1 MAVPKPCI
9 PTGSAPSAIAMYF
22 DLQKKYDLLNKS
34 KTNSFVDPIGYQKH
48 IAQKEKE
55 FNEKLKRQENNSRA
69 GQDFIKTCL

>member
-1 MAVPKPCI
+1 
-9 PTGSAPSAIAMYF
+9 MYF

-69 GQDFIKTCL
+69 GQDFIK